1 MMKSAAF
8 YVLMFFRPFLK
19 FSLKAIGGLCMIMFI
34 GIIVMGGFSD
44 GETKM
49 PFWLPIPYLIISFI
63 CFLAGW
69 FYDNLL
75 LKLNPES
82 NILILDR

>member
-1 MMKSAAF
+1 
-8 YVLMFFRPFLK
+8 MFIRPFLK
-19 FSLKAIGGLCMIMFI
+19 ISLKIIGGLCMVTFVALLII
-34 GIIVMGGFSD
+34 GGMSD
-44 GETKM
+44 GENKL
-49 PFWLPIPYLIISFI
+49 PAWLPFIYLAISFAA
-63 CFLAGW
+63 FLAGW